1 MGHFF
6 KLATKTNYTN
16 KIDIAGQIHPFPLY
30 QIANTF
36 VFIILGKEE
45 QLQSPSEYLR
55 YGQDGG
61 GKDASCECTFPGK
74 CNLTY

>member
-6 KLATKTNYTN
+6 KLDTKTNYTN
-16 KIDIAGQIHPFPLY
+16 KIDIAEQIHPFPLY
-30 QIANTF
+30 QIANIF
-36 VFIILGKEE
+36 VFIILGEE
-45 QLQSPSEYLR
+45 EALQSPSEYLR

-61 GKDASCECTFPGK
+61 GKDASCERTFAGK